1 MLSYAIRPMYT
12 DDISQVTEID
22 QECFPTQWPTLSFKR
37 DLLSNRLSHYLVV
50 LDENN
55 SPTELVEQISQNVS
69 CLDSRFS
76 ERLRRFFSSD
86 RTPRSTT
93 NQRIVGIIGFWIMAG
108 EAHIST
114 IGVRQAYRRQGI
126 GELLLISAIELAQIL
141 QAHVI
146 TLEVRASNSVAQ
158 ALYEKLGFN
167 KVGVR
172 RGYYKDRED
181 AVIMTTDHITSA
193 RFQGQFQR
201 LKQAHTQTWGPD
213 EHRFT

>member
-1 MLSYAIRPMYT
+1 MCT
-12 DDISQVTEID
+12 DDIPQVTEID
-22 QECFPTQWPTLSFKR
+22 RECFPTQWPTLSFRR

-55 SPTELVEQISQNVS
+55 SPTELAEQSNQNIP

-76 ERLRRFFSSD
+76 ERLRRFFSSGRIP
-86 RTPRSTT
+86 RTTT
-93 NQRIVGIIGFWIMAG
+93 NQRIVGIVGFWIMAG

-126 GELLLISAIELAQIL
+126 GELLLISAIELAQTL

-172 RGYYKDRED
+172 KGYDNDRED

-193 RFQGQFQR
+193 RFQSQFQQ
-201 LKQAHTQTWGPD
+201 LKQAHIQSWGPANR
-213 EHRFT
+213 HFT